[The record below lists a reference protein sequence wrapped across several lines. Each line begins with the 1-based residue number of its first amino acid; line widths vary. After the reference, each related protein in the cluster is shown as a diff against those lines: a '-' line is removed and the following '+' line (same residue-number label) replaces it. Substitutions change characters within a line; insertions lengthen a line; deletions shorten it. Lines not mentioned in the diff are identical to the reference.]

1 LNNAAIITAAGAG
14 NRFGELKQFK
24 RLNGQPLYD
33 YSLRIFADT
42 ALFNEIILVVP
53 GESQKIIEQEVQDKY
68 GSLVKVVIGG
78 INRRDSVKNG
88 IMYSSSKTDVVVIHD
103 GARPFVTKK
112 LIKECILACSS
123 SDGAII
129 AMQSFYTIKYS
140 KSNIIEKTIDRK
152 NIWMAQTPQA
162 FNRDKIL
169 EAYDCKESDHLI
181 MTDEST
187 MMEEMGYRIKIIPGS
202 ENNFKITT
210 VSDWRRAEMVLQ

>member
-1 LNNAAIITAAGAG
+1 MNNAAIITAAGAG

-33 YSLRIFADT
+33 YSLRIFSGT

-78 INRRDSVKNG
+78 INRQDSVKNG

-129 AMQSFYTIKYS
+129 AMQSFDTIKYS

-162 FNRDKIL
+162 FNREKIL
-169 EAYDCKESDHLI
+169 EAYDCNESDHLI

-187 MMEEMGYRIKIIPGS
+187 MMEERGYIIKIIRGS